1 MPNKTKSS
9 KPGKPAL
16 VVRNFVTRFK
26 NRPSSRSVGN
36 EKPTP
41 TIPEINCDVAI
52 PLHVDEESPLPAI
65 PNMDMTFSDKP
76 PLPPFP
82 PDIIRRIAQELLR
95 QNCRASL
102 SSFSLASND
111 IFLFISPILYRN
123 IILTDSH
130 LRNLAFVLRHRFNL
144 PNPSASKEA
153 AGLHR
158 RVGRILWN
166 YRWLES
172 LHVPPTTSQKTLD
185 LLNAMWKKGIDF
197 LCPQLKSIAFIQPES
212 YSGKLW
218 VDILLPPLA
227 ITRALTRGRK
237 VDYMCLHLR
246 KPPFGG
252 LSAGRN
258 REHDERAEWPSW
270 DVNDDCRLLQHAV
283 DVNKSCSVHYS
294 YYTRQ
299 LDVSDS
305 IWRHRFIIWD
315 DPAYGEQL
323 KVPQCFDNM
332 YEHWQEIQKLKEDDR
347 HLITFVDDTGQ
358 LADKWVEFEDSMK
371 EELRFNFEWWMTDRR
386 VSKKYAKTL
395 DVKPNRFEDLLPLIH
410 FERGIKEVCEA
421 CGCMIDP
428 RQPIDTMKSSSIS
441 GNILSLPHE
450 VIFRIAELI
459 PDNHDDWYLQEF
471 SLLSKEIFRLV
482 SPLIYQRQTVQMDNS
497 LIMALTGFFFDP
509 KCSPVSEFYP
519 FDPDRLVRP
528 PFTSQEIG
536 SSILVRTAWKCQWTK
551 HVVVSA
557 DNVIQLG
564 GFARRLRRSKIF
576 LFPRLQRLVLQE
588 SANKH
593 SRLTSIIKTLVP
605 GDQVDHLCL
614 HAKLS
619 NFKRFTPYVR
629 KTLTIHPCRQ
639 PTDSDESDGE
649 VDREGNM
656 DTMKIDVQLNKWF
669 LGVEDFESD
678 LNKEQETILNHLFWE
693 WYEPEDL
700 DVRTPKLHISA
711 LESDPWD
718 GEDWARR
725 VTREIC
731 EKNGYRFT
739 WETIKVYVEFDSVRE
754 GTISCQA
761 CDEILSPDRSDMYV
775 DHFWEDQYEDE
786 DQYLDDFNP
795 IYFDE
800 PEWGDTYDDNGW

>member
-1 MPNKTKSS
+1 MSTAFLIPIPVRSGGGGRRWSVALREGPSRQFCARSIGGCGSGCGSVPPEDYRVRRCQILYNLMQAINVIATPLNPWHDDSVLIRKPRSSYLDSISTENPSTLSFGLNVGVLSSPCTSIRMPNKTKSS
-9 KPGKPAL
+9 KPGKPVL
-16 VVRNFVTRFK
+16 VIRNFVTRFK
-26 NRPSSRSVGN
+26 NRRSSRSVGN

-82 PDIIRRIAQELLR
+82 PDIIRRIAEELLR

-270 DVNDDCRLLQHAV
+270 DVNDDCRLLQHTV

-299 LDVSDS
+299 LDVSNS

-323 KVPQCFDNM
+323 KIPQCFDNM
-332 YEHWQEIQKLKEDDR
+332 YEHWQEIQKLKDEDR

-358 LADKWVEFEDSMK
+358 PADKWVEFEDSMK

-410 FERGIKEVCEA
+410 FERGIKEVCEG

-428 RQPIDTMKSSSIS
+428 KTPVRQRRM
-441 GNILSLPHE
+441 
-450 VIFRIAELI
+450 
-459 PDNHDDWYLQEF
+459 
-471 SLLSKEIFRLV
+471 
-482 SPLIYQRQTVQMDNS
+482 IYE
-497 LIMALTGFFFDP
+497 A
-509 KCSPVSEFYP
+509 
-519 FDPDRLVRP
+519 
-528 PFTSQEIG
+528 
-536 SSILVRTAWKCQWTK
+536 AW
-551 HVVVSA
+551 
-557 DNVIQLG
+557 
-564 GFARRLRRSKIF
+564 R
-576 LFPRLQRLVLQE
+576 FPR
-588 SANKH
+588 S
-593 SRLTSIIKTLVP
+593 S
-605 GDQVDHLCL
+605 D
-614 HAKLS
+614 
-619 NFKRFTPYVR
+619 
-629 KTLTIHPCRQ
+629 TLT
-639 PTDSDESDGE
+639 E
-649 VDREGNM
+649 VSMPMG
-656 DTMKIDVQLNKWF
+656 Q
-669 LGVEDFESD
+669 
-678 LNKEQETILNHLFWE
+678 
-693 WYEPEDL
+693 
-700 DVRTPKLHISA
+700 
-711 LESDPWD
+711 
-718 GEDWARR
+718 
-725 VTREIC
+725 
-731 EKNGYRFT
+731 
-739 WETIKVYVEFDSVRE
+739 
-754 GTISCQA
+754 
-761 CDEILSPDRSDMYV
+761 
-775 DHFWEDQYEDE
+775 
-786 DQYLDDFNP
+786 
-795 IYFDE
+795 
-800 PEWGDTYDDNGW
+800 